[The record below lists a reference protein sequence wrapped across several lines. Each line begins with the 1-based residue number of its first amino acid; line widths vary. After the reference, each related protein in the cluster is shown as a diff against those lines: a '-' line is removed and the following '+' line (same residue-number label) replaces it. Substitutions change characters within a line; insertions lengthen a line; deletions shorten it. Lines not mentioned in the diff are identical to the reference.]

1 MPTLATNP
9 TPLRAISAQARADVA
24 ARRLVRAW
32 DKAATERLLRATVGR
47 LTALPPW
54 AFDAAREPV

>member
-1 MPTLATNP
+1 MLTADKSSPKLIH
-9 TPLRAISAQARADVA
+9 LSARVRADVA
-24 ARRLVRAW
+24 ARRAVHVLH
-32 DKAATERLLRATVGR
+32 KANTERLLRATVGR